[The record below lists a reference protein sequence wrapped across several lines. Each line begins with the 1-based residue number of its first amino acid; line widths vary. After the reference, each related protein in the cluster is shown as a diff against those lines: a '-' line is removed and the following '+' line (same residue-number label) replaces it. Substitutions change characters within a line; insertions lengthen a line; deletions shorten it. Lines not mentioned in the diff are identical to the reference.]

1 MEIKFTKMH
10 GIGNDYI
17 YIDCMDKELPDPGAV
32 SIAMSPRHF
41 SVGSDGIVLIC
52 PSRVAD
58 VKMRIFNA
66 DGSEARMCGNGIR
79 CVGKFVYDRNIVRK
93 KNISVETLSGIK
105 QLELTTGSDR
115 LVSLVTVGMGKA
127 DFTPEKIPV
136 ISGVPF
142 VNMPLEV
149 HGKVYLATCVSMG
162 NPHAVVYVDDP
173 ATLDLGQTGPAF
185 EKHRLFPDRINTEF
199 IKVIDRRTIE
209 MRVWERGSGETYA
222 CGTGACAAAAA
233 SVKLGLCD
241 AGVPVTVRLTG
252 GDLEITVSDDW
263 QVFMTGPAETV
274 YEGIYQYKG

>member
-17 YIDCMDKELPDPGAV
+17 YIDCMDKELTDPGAV

-41 SVGSDGIVLIC
+41 SVGSDGIVMIC

-93 KNISVETLSGIK
+93 KNITVETLSGIK
-105 QLELTTGSDR
+105 YLELTTGSDR
-115 LVSLVTVGMGKA
+115 LVTHVTVGMGCA

-142 VNMPLEV
+142 VDMPLEV
-149 HGKVYLATCVSMG
+149 NGKTYLATCVSMG

-173 ATLDLGQTGPAF
+173 ATLDLEQTGPAF
-185 EKHRLFPDRINTEF
+185 ENHKLFPDRINTEF
-199 IKVIDRRTIE
+199 IKVIDRRTIK

-222 CGTGACAAAAA
+222 CGTGACAAVAA
-233 SVKLGLCD
+233 SVRLGLCD
-241 AGVPVTVRLTG
+241 AGVPVTVRLLG
-252 GDLEITVSDDW
+252 GDLEITVREDW